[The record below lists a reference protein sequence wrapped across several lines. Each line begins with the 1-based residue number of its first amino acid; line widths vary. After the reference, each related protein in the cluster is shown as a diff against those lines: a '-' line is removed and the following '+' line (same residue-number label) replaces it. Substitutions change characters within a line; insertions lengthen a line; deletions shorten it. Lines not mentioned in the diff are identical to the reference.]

1 VDKQGEGQA
10 GTEVSGSVPAVP
22 VVLLDVASQPLPA
35 TPDATP
41 PPAEVPGA
49 GEGLLEE
56 ALPEITEAAR
66 KVGGFKRLSEI
77 AAELDRGGTGQ

>member
-1 VDKQGEGQA
+1 M
-10 GTEVSGSVPAVP
+10 
-22 VVLLDVASQPLPA
+22 
-35 TPDATP
+35 
-41 PPAEVPGA
+41 EVPGA
-49 GEGLLEE
+49 GEGLLQA